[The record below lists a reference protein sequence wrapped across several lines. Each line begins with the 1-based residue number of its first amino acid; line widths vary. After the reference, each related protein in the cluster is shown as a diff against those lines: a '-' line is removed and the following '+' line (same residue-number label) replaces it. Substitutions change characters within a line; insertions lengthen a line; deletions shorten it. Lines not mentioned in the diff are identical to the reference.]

1 MQQLPSDEKFPLKLI
16 SVDFHNLKK
25 LHLQYEEKY
34 KVIEELI
41 SKCKLLQ
48 IIELEDYL
56 NQMRESLQ
64 PF

>member
-1 MQQLPSDEKFPLKLI
+1 MQQVPLDEKFPLKLI

-34 KVIEELI
+34 KVIAGLI
-41 SKCKLLQ
+41 SQCKLLQ